1 MRRSLNLFSVV
12 AGLALVAFAFAAA
25 PALAQDPTVVYVQQP
40 AAWPSILLAIAISAI
55 PIVGAFLVPF
65 VRRKFGE
72 EAAVATEAALNLVQ
86 QRLQGSVGRAAG
98 LAINDLGTRA
108 VTEVIKE
115 MDPAVTKGVE
125 YLRETMADTLKEL
138 GLNTTV
144 GEKKLRKMIVAQIG
158 EKTASSLGA
167 AAAQESVVTEERK
180 ART

>member
-1 MRRSLNLFSVV
+1 MRRSILPLCLI
-12 AGLALVAFAFAAA
+12 LAAVMMPAI
-25 PALAQDPTVVYVQQP
+25 ALAQEVVYVQQP
-40 AAWPSILLAIAISAI
+40 MAWPTILLAIAVSAI
-55 PIVGAFLVPF
+55 PILGAFLVPF

-72 EAAVATEAALNLVQ
+72 EAAAATEAALNLVQ

-98 LAINDLGTRA
+98 LAINELGTRA
-108 VTEVIKE
+108 VTEVVKE
-115 MDPAVTKGVE
+115 FDPAVTKGVD

-167 AAAQESVVTEERK
+167 AAAQESVVIEER
-180 ART
+180 ANRT